1 MSVSVNIDV
10 TTGEDFAD
18 AINRFDDTMKKQIQA
33 QLSEWVEQ
41 VKMDAEQLVPVR
53 TGFLQSSIY
62 AKSGDWQVEV
72 GAQAVYAAAVEFG
85 SYTAKAQPYLR
96 PAVEAYLPVLERFM
110 LHALDSAKAE
120 AQL

>member
-110 LHALDSAKAE
+110 LQALDSAKAE